1 MQNSFK
7 NIPKRFQP
15 KGLTFIYEDRD
26 ILVVDKMASL
36 LTVSTDSVTENTAY
50 YILTEY
56 VRKGNPK
63 SRERVFIVHRL
74 DRDTSGILV
83 FAKSEQAKNYLQE
96 EWSRFKKIY
105 SAVVHG
111 SLQKK
116 EGIISTYLAENVAHR
131 MYSTND
137 PKKGKMAKTG
147 YEVLKESEKF
157 SLLEID
163 LLTGKKNQIR
173 VHLSEKGH
181 PVAGDKVYGVKE
193 KGKGKGRRRGDGIKR
208 LMLHATSITLLH
220 PYTKKTMTFES
231 PIPASFKALVPP
243 INSALV

>member
-1 MQNSFK
+1 MLNSF

-36 LTVSTDSVTENTAY
+36 LTVSSESVTENTAY

-63 SRERVFIVHRL
+63 SRNRLFIVHRL

-83 FAKSEQAKNYLQE
+83 FAKSELAKIYLQE
-96 EWSRFKKIY
+96 EWSRVKKIY
-105 SAVVHG
+105 SAVVHA

-137 PKKGKMAKTG
+137 PKKGKLAKTG

-157 SLLEID
+157 SLLQID

-181 PVAGDKVYGVKE
+181 PVAGDKVYGVTE

-220 PYTKKTMTFES
+220 PYTKKTMTFDAA
-231 PIPASFKALVPP
+231 IPASFKAL
-243 INSALV
+243 LKE

>member
-1 MQNSFK
+1 MQNSFN

-15 KGLTFIYEDRD
+15 KGLTLIYEDRD
-26 ILVVDKMASL
+26 ILVVDKMATL

-63 SRERVFIVHRL
+63 SRNRLFIVHRL

-116 EGIISTYLAENVAHR
+116 EGIISTYLAENVAHK
-131 MYSTND
+131 MYTTND
-137 PKKGKMAKTG
+137 PKKGKLAKTG
-147 YEVLKESEKF
+147 YKVLKESEKF

-163 LLTGKKNQIR
+163 LITGKKHQIR

-181 PVAGDKVYGVKE
+181 PVAGDKVYGVTE
-193 KGKGKGRRRGDGIKR
+193 KGKGKGRRRGDGVKR
-208 LMLHATSITLLH
+208 LMLHAASITLLH
-220 PYTKKTMTFES
+220 PHTKKTMTFDA
-231 PIPASFKALVPP
+231 PIPALFNAL
-243 INSALV
+243 LKQ